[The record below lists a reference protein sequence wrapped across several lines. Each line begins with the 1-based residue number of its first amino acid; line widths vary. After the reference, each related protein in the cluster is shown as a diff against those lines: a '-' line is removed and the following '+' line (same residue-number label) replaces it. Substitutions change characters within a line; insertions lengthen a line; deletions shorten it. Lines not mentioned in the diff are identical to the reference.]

1 MTFAEVREDPP
12 ITRRVILTTLGLGLI
27 LAFPALILIKSGGI
41 LAILVLAAVAL
52 VILVLSVRYPG
63 FALWGLAVMTA
74 ANVDNNF
81 TQTFHMPLTTE
92 LVVAGT
98 ALILFLRW
106 AIYRKGFMFSG
117 RAAFFFTCYWFS
129 MLISSCFARDVP
141 TALDTTFAN
150 LKIFIL
156 VFLIVAFIDGCAAL
170 RVYVGSI
177 LSVMVPICVIGTLLY
192 MTNHIDMRFGGF
204 VNIRP
209 QNGRFTGPLPDPNF
223 FGALLASLM
232 PQVAGWALFSQANRT
247 RVLSAVTAVIL
258 GIGMYYSGSRG
269 ALIAAAVAMAP
280 LLLMV
285 GARARVLLI
294 VATACGAIIASV
306 ALRDTID
313 EQFRFLGQEERSAST
328 DDLSVVGR
336 LASWAVAKQLFLE
349 HPIFGA
355 GPGNLKSS
363 YQDTA
368 LNLGL
373 FFRGEGRST
382 HSFYFEA
389 AAEEGIVGLTF
400 QLACIVAAFLGLRT
414 ASRLYTL
421 ADRSDDAMTI
431 KLFTLGLLAYLVAMV
446 FLHSAYPQVVFTY
459 IVIGISAPAI
469 ARRDISIRAR
479 AWKPSRSPGSVIP
492 SQPRR

>member
-12 ITRRVILTTLGLGLI
+12 LTRRVVLTTLGIGLV
-27 LAFPALILIKSGGI
+27 LAFPALILIKAGGI
-41 LAILVLAAVAL
+41 LAMLVLAAVAL
-52 VILVLSVRYPG
+52 VILVLAVRYPG
-63 FALWGLAVMTA
+63 FALWGLAVVTA
-74 ANVDNNF
+74 ANVANNF
-81 TQTFHMPLTTE
+81 TQNFHLPSITEPL
-92 LVVAGT
+92 VAGT
-98 ALILFLRW
+98 SLILFLRW

-117 RAAFFFTCYWFS
+117 RAGFFFTCYWFS

-141 TALDTTFAN
+141 TALDATVSN
-150 LKIFIL
+150 LKMFIL

-170 RVYVGSI
+170 RVYVLSI
-177 LSVMVPICVIGTLLY
+177 LSIMVPICLIGIVLY
-192 MTNHIDMRFGGF
+192 MTNHIEMRFGGF

-232 PQVAGWALFSQANRT
+232 PQVAGWALFSKATRT
-247 RVLSAVTAVIL
+247 RILSATAALIIGV
-258 GIGMYYSGSRG
+258 GMYYSGSRG
-269 ALIAAAVAMAP
+269 ALIATSVAVLP
-280 LLLMV
+280 ILLMV
-285 GARARVLLI
+285 SARTRILLA
-294 VATACGAIIASV
+294 VAITCGAIIASIT
-306 ALRDTID
+306 LRDTID
-313 EQFRFLGQEERSAST
+313 QQFRFLGQEEQSAST
-328 DDLSVVGR
+328 DDLSVAGR

-389 AAEEGIVGLTF
+389 AAEEGIVGLTL
-400 QLACIVAAFLGLRT
+400 QLSCIAAALLGLRRAT
-414 ASRLYTL
+414 RIYTL
-421 ADRSDDAMTI
+421 ADRSEDAMTVT
-431 KLFTLGLLAYLVAMV
+431 LFTLGLLAYLVAMV
-446 FLHSAYPQVVFTY
+446 FLHAAYPQVVFTY
-459 IVIGISAPAI
+459 IAIGISAPAI

-479 AWKPSRSPGSVIP
+479 TWKPSRSPGSVIP
-492 SQPRR
+492 SQSRR